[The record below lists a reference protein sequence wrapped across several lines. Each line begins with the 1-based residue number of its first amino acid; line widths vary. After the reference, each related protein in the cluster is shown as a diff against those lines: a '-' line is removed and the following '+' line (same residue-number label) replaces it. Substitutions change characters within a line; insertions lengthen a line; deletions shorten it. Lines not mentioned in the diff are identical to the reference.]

1 MMIIYKKDRELEALE
16 GSSGASDIKIISGNF
31 GAVDFASIEIL
42 SGHASRNAPIL
53 FHVSGAQ
60 NG

>member
-31 GAVDFASIEIL
+31 GAVDYI
-42 SGHASRNAPIL
+42 GHASRNAPIL